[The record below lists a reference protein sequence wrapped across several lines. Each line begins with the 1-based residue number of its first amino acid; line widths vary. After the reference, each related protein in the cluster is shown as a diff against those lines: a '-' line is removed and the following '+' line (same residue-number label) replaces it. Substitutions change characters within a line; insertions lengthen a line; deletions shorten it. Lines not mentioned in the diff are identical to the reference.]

1 MHANHGTRNWN
12 IFVHGVQAATRHLL
26 PNGSI
31 NRASPLAG
39 KAPFWRSLLST
50 STSAVFLCHPSKRER
65 DKSLTRN
72 NFQHVFVR
80 VRFPH
85 CSTPALLAG
94 CGLTRVEFGQR
105 RGTAYRRGK
114 RHLSSRPGRRDSD
127 KRFEFVC
134 KRPKD
139 ECDGHKTRE
148 ASSV

>member
-1 MHANHGTRNWN
+1 M
-12 IFVHGVQAATRHLL
+12 HGVQAATRHLL

-85 CSTPALLAG
+85 CSTPVLLAG
-94 CGLTRVEFGQR
+94 CGLTRVEFGLSR
-105 RGTAYRRGK
+105 DTAYRRGK
-114 RHLSSRPGRRDSD
+114 RNTSCRPRRPGRRDSD

-134 KRPKD
+134 TRPKD
-139 ECDGHKTRE
+139 ECGGHKTRE